1 MRFTCCPPEQLSRRA
16 AIRRSA
22 VARPHP
28 GQAPLASIL
37 LRSHD
42 EFAARQSTFAI
53 CDPAGALVP
62 RPRGPGRHLTVR
74 QPGIVSAC
82 GAWMRVLLVYP
93 AFPTTYWGFQHSL
106 PLVGRRATLPPLGL
120 ISVAA
125 LLPPERNDELRL
137 VDLNVEP
144 LSDEALRWADVV
156 LTGGMLVQEES
167 LHGILARARALGRR
181 TLIG

>member
-93 AFPTTYWGFQHSL
+93 EFPTTYWGFQHSL
-106 PLVGRRATLPPLGL
+106 PLVGCRATLPPLGL

-125 LLPPERNDELRL
+125 LLPADWEIRL
-137 VDLNVEP
+137 IDMNVQPLEGSDLV
-144 LSDEALRWADVV
+144 WADVV
-156 LTGGMLVQEES
+156 LAGGMLVQEASMHEA
-167 LHGILARARALGRR
+167 LAQARQAGRR
-181 TLIG
+181 TVVGG